1 MIEQLQ
7 ADARNTVS
15 VMEQGKTQAS
25 QSVDQAGTSLNQITQ
40 MVEGI
45 TDMNTQ
51 IASAAEE
58 QSAVSDEINRNI
70 ITINKMAEHTASG
83 ANQAAASGEHMQQ
96 LASDLRGMVNQFK
109 V

>member
-1 MIEQLQ
+1 
-7 ADARNTVS
+7 
-15 VMEQGKTQAS
+15 
-25 QSVDQAGTSLNQITQ
+25 
-40 MVEGI
+40 
-45 TDMNTQ
+45 MNTQ

-70 ITINKMAEHTASG
+70 VTINEMAEHTASG

-96 LASDLRGMVNQFK
+96 LASDLRGIVSQFK